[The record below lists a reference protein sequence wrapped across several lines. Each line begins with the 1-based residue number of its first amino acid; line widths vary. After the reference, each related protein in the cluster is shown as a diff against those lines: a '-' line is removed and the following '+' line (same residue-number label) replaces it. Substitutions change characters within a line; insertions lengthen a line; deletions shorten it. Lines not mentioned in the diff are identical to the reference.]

1 VRVFPGTPAE
11 EAGLKAGDLILS
23 IDGADARGLDLD
35 VVSARVKGKV
45 GSSVQLK
52 IGRGGRSLEYTIVR
66 RQVELPIVE
75 SKIIATDVGYISVSS
90 FSSGV
95 AKKFTAA
102 LKTLESKKVK
112 GLVIDIRDNGGGY
125 LNECLDMLADF
136 IPDGTALWTQAA
148 GGEMSPVT
156 VHGRSVSYPV
166 VVLVN
171 QDSASA
177 SEIFAAALK
186 ENKAATIVGTTTYGK
201 GLIQRS
207 WDLSN
212 GFELKVT
219 VEEYYTPDK
228 NAIQKKGLTP
238 NVEVPNPS
246 AGNFGTLPGDGQLAR
261 RRSVDQSGRAAVI
274 VVVSGPGGVG
284 KSTVVSELL
293 RRHPEMHRSVSVT
306 TRNPRPGER
315 DGVDYHFVTEAC
327 FTEWVDKGLF
337 AEYADVRGHRYGTLV
352 QSLESI
358 QPDEVIILTIDVH
371 GGTRIKAQ
379 FPQALMVF
387 LKPPTQGELQHR
399 LACRGSETLRKLQA
413 GSNWARRR

>member
-1 VRVFPGTPAE
+1 MPSRKTALIRGAALLVIAAVSFWAGFLLYPVLGPRLVSTQRPASVQTTLTRDEYLKLSGEIYDTLSLQYYQQVDATKLLKGQVAGLGDPYTVLFTPAEAADFREELAGEYAGIGVVISENAQANAVEIVRVFPGTPAE

-23 IDGADARGLDLD
+23 IDGADARGVDLD
-35 VVSARVKGKV
+35 VVSTRVKGKV
-45 GSSVQLK
+45 GTSVQLK
-52 IGRGGRSLEYTIVR
+52 IGRGGTSLDFTIVR
-66 RQVELPIVE
+66 RQVELPVVE
-75 SKIIATDVGYISVSS
+75 SKIIAGEVGYISVSS

-95 AKKFTAA
+95 AKKFSAA
-102 LKTLESKKVK
+102 LKTLESKKIT

-125 LNECLDMLADF
+125 LNECLDMLSDF

-156 VHGRSVSYPV
+156 VHGRSVPYPV

-219 VEEYYTPDK
+219 VEEYYTPNK

-238 NVEVPNPS
+238 DVEVPNPS
-246 AGNFGTLPGDGQLAR
+246 AGEFGTLPGDGQLAR
-261 RRSVDQSGRAAVI
+261 
-274 VVVSGPGGVG
+274 GVQLI
-284 KSTVVSELL
+284 S
-293 RRHPEMHRSVSVT
+293 R
-306 TRNPRPGER
+306 GER
-315 DGVDYHFVTEAC
+315 
-327 FTEWVDKGLF
+327 
-337 AEYADVRGHRYGTLV
+337 
-352 QSLESI
+352 
-358 QPDEVIILTIDVH
+358 P
-371 GGTRIKAQ
+371 
-379 FPQALMVF
+379 
-387 LKPPTQGELQHR
+387 
-399 LACRGSETLRKLQA
+399 
-413 GSNWARRR
+413 